1 MHKAESQENVF
12 IYWKLKHNISQPNIV
27 IVIKD
32 QFDLKTA
39 RVKTEEEEREQ
50 EQEVNENLLFKIIL
64 IVARKELPKNKY
76 CMQQVNFQRCLQCTA
91 ELKRAGGRP
100 LNTFQNDLDF
110 SFNRFDKVG
119 YRLS

>member
-1 MHKAESQENVF
+1 V
-12 IYWKLKHNISQPNIV
+12 
-27 IVIKD
+27 
-32 QFDLKTA
+32 
-39 RVKTEEEEREQ
+39 RTEEEEREQ

-100 LNTFQNDLDF
+100 SRTISISVLTDLTKLVTDCRKFNTMLGIDVTFA
-110 SFNRFDKVG
+110 
-119 YRLS
+119 

>member
-1 MHKAESQENVF
+1 V
-12 IYWKLKHNISQPNIV
+12 
-27 IVIKD
+27 
-32 QFDLKTA
+32 
-39 RVKTEEEEREQ
+39 RTEEEEQ

-76 CMQQVNFQRCLQCTA
+76 CMQQVNFQRCWQCTA

-100 LNTFQNDLDF
+100 LNTFQKYLDF